1 LGYLFNLI
9 RTDAYGYI
17 NLSGQAFCNS
27 GRACYQNCEASG
39 MFVGGYNVIKHYR
52 FAATVFL
59 VSLCYL
65 FGHIFSNLRVV
76 GFTWWH
82 NVILIVISYAV
93 VSWFVAIDADAA
105 EGISTSF
112 LA

>member
-1 LGYLFNLI
+1 
-9 RTDAYGYI
+9 
-17 NLSGQAFCNS
+17 
-27 GRACYQNCEASG
+27 
-39 MFVGGYNVIKHYR
+39 MFVGGYNLIKHYR
-52 FAATVFL
+52 LAATIFL
-59 VSLCYL
+59 VSLCYI
-65 FGHIFSNLRVV
+65 FGHIFSNKRVL